1 LANAVQFFTNIGW
14 AFLVL
19 SLSDYLKKVMHL
31 DDRMAG
37 WITTAALSIGI
48 LALPL
53 GGVVTDLITRRWGK
67 RLGRSLPMS
76 LTKFAAAGCYL
87 LALWTD
93 SPWGMAVAF
102 GMVAFFADI
111 GLPAMWTT
119 MQDISGKHQAQ
130 LFGWSNMWGNFGAAI
145 LPLLFTKT
153 LKLYDTNNDYHEGV
167 WLCAVAFVLA
177 GVAALFVN
185 AEKVVIQAEDG

>member
-1 LANAVQFFTNIGW
+1 
-14 AFLVL
+14 
-19 SLSDYLKKVMHL
+19 
-31 DDRMAG
+31 
-37 WITTAALSIGI
+37 
-48 LALPL
+48 
-53 GGVVTDLITRRWGK
+53 
-67 RLGRSLPMS
+67 
-76 LTKFAAAGCYL
+76 
-87 LALWTD
+87 
-93 SPWGMAVAF
+93 
-102 GMVAFFADI
+102 VAFFADI